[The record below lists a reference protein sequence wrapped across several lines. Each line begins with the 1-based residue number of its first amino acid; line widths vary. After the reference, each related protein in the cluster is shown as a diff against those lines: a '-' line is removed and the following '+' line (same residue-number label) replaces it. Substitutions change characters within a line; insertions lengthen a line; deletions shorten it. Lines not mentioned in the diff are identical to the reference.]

1 MTQSSPREV
10 TVWFD
15 AHVIETAAQPGPSA
29 LTMRIS
35 DVLAVTDQRLR
46 EGGSAAPRP
55 WATGFSPLDSFLSGG
70 VRPGEL
76 VLLAGPQ
83 GLGKT
88 TMALQLCR
96 HVLTQGCP
104 VLYVSYEHDAVNL
117 LERLLAAEA
126 GERAGVD
133 AVPLKEVRAL
143 LEGDGS
149 AMSLSDKL
157 ASTPGGAEALSVVA
171 VDLEHLHV
179 LRGGVATDVAA
190 ITAAVAEVTAAEGS
204 PPLVLVDY
212 VQKVSVE
219 PPVDDEEVRMARVA
233 GALKDLALTRE
244 VPVVAITA
252 SDSAGIAAGSRLRT
266 EHFRGASALAYEAD
280 VVLVLNE
287 KYDVVARHHLMYG
300 ANNAE
305 RFRSYAVLTIEKNRG
320 GMSRVDLQF
329 RKRFEQARFERA
341 GAMVEEQLVD
351 ERVFV

>member
-1 MTQSSPREV
+1 M
-10 TVWFD
+10 
-15 AHVIETAAQPGPSA
+15 IETAAQPGPSA
-29 LTMRIS
+29 LTMRVS
-35 DVLAVTDQRLR
+35 DVLARTDQRLR

-149 AMSLSDKL
+149 ATSLSDKL

-179 LRGGVATDVAA
+179 LRGGVATDVAT

-204 PPLVLVDY
+204 PPLVLV
-212 VQKVSVE
+212 
-219 PPVDDEEVRMARVA
+219 
-233 GALKDLALTRE
+233 
-244 VPVVAITA
+244 
-252 SDSAGIAAGSRLRT
+252 
-266 EHFRGASALAYEAD
+266 
-280 VVLVLNE
+280 
-287 KYDVVARHHLMYG
+287 
-300 ANNAE
+300 
-305 RFRSYAVLTIEKNRG
+305 
-320 GMSRVDLQF
+320 
-329 RKRFEQARFERA
+329 
-341 GAMVEEQLVD
+341 
-351 ERVFV
+351 

>member
-1 MTQSSPREV
+1 ML
-10 TVWFD
+10 
-15 AHVIETAAQPGPSA
+15 ETPVDQGEPA
-29 LTMRIS
+29 LTIRIS
-35 DVLAVTDQRLR
+35 DVLAHTDQRLR

-55 WATGFSPLDSFLSGG
+55 WATGFTPLDSFLSGG

-88 TMALQLCR
+88 TMALQLSR
-96 HVLTQGCP
+96 HVVAQGCP
-104 VLYVSYEHDAVNL
+104 VLYVSYEHDPVNL

-149 AMSLSDKL
+149 AASLSDKL
-157 ASTPGGAEALSVVA
+157 ASTPGGAEALSVIA
-171 VDLEHLHV
+171 VDLEHLHM
-179 LRGGVATDVAA
+179 LRAGVATDVPA
-190 ITAAVAEVTAAEGS
+190 ITAAVVAVTEAEGT
-204 PPLVLVDY
+204 PPLVVVDY
-212 VQKVSVE
+212 VQKVAVDTPS
-219 PPVDDEEVRMARVA
+219 DDEEARMGRVA
-233 GALKDLALTRE
+233 GALKDLALSRE
-244 VPVVAITA
+244 VPVLAVTA

-300 ANNAE
+300 ANNAD
-305 RFRSYAVLTIEKNRG
+305 RFRAYAVLTIEKNRG
-320 GMSRVDLQF
+320 GMARVDLQF
-329 RKRFEQARFERA
+329 RKRFEQARYERA